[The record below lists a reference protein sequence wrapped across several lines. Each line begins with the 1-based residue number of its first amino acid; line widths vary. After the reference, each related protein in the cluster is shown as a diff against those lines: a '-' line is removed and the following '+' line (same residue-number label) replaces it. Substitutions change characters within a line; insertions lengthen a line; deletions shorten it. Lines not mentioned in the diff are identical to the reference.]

1 MKLIEATRKLILQEE
16 FPDIPRKYIDARFKE
31 TDRFLATYQS
41 LEVASRTREDS
52 KNPPY
57 ERLKRIRS
65 LTLPQSENL
74 SWLDAMPSA
83 GYGVQELK
91 REIMAARK
99 FRKKEQ
105 AKQQTKKDISAAE
118 AAKEKEHRDRGDIL
132 ECDTC
137 CDDYPTYRFTH
148 CNGDCPH
155 FLCFGCLQQYADT
168 EIGNQRYRLNC
179 LHDSGCT
186 ATYSRNERERALDG
200 KTFDTLE
207 RLQQQAELK
216 AANVAGLET
225 CPFCDFA
232 AICPS
237 VRVDKEFRC
246 RNPECERVS
255 CRLCQKDS
263 HVPMSCK
270 EYKESLG
277 VDERHAV
284 EEAMTKAL
292 LKTCPKCEKQV
303 LKQDG
308 CNKIVCMCGGILCDY
323 CGKDISKDGY
333 NHFGGGGVFTSK
345 KCPTHDNFHE
355 RRKVEVQKA
364 EAEAIKK
371 ARAENPHLTEEQLKL
386 KFSNE
391 VENDH
396 SWTSFNPVMPD
407 IDQYCPEVRHRIA
420 NRLGIP
426 ALEQHALQNMPLQ
439 NIPGAFPPE
448 DVHPYRPRPIP
459 PQVFQN
465 NYRYPAAAHQPPDP
479 PRMVPGYQNAFIDPP
494 PLPDRRRGPNRAPA
508 LPGELLPFPTERQ
521 PLRWDA
527 PYDGDAEPDMDV
539 RNLRRAR
546 ASGHYDL
553 GMLDA
558 MHDGQRAYRQDHGLP
573 VDVNGGRVEG
583 EGGRRRGG
591 ERRRER
597 W

>member
-1 MKLIEATRKLILQEE
+1 MTLIKAFRKLILQEE
-16 FPDIPRKYIDARFKE
+16 FPDIPRKYIDSKFKE
-31 TDRFLATYQS
+31 ADRFFAAYQS
-41 LEVASRTREDS
+41 LELASRTREDS

-57 ERLKRIRS
+57 ERLKRIRP
-65 LTLPQSENL
+65 LTLPQNENL
-74 SWLDAMPSA
+74 SWLDAMPSGGG

-99 FRKKEQ
+99 LRKKEQ
-105 AKQQTKKDISAAE
+105 AKQQTKKDVGAAE
-118 AAKEKEHRDRGDIL
+118 AAKEKEYRDRGDIL

-137 CDDYPTYRFTH
+137 CDDYPTYKFTH
-148 CNGDCPH
+148 CDGDCPH
-155 FLCFGCLQQYADT
+155 FLCFGCLQRYADT

-186 ATYSRNERERALDG
+186 ATYSRKERERALDA

-216 AANVAGLET
+216 AANMAGLET

-232 AICPS
+232 AICPP
-237 VRVDKEFRC
+237 VKVDKEFRC

-255 CRLCQKDS
+255 CRLCEKDS

-292 LKTCPKCEKQV
+292 LKTCPKCAKQV

-323 CGKDISKDGY
+323 CGKDITKDGY
-333 NHFGGGGVFTSK
+333 NHFGREGSSK

-386 KFSNE
+386 KFSQE

-396 SWTSFNPVMPD
+396 PWPSFDPVMPD
-407 IDQYCPEVRHRIA
+407 FDQYGPEVRQRLA

-426 ALEQHALQNMPLQ
+426 ALQPPALQNMP
-439 NIPGAFPPE
+439 GAFPLADIP
-448 DVHPYRPRPIP
+448 PYRPRPIP
-459 PQVFQN
+459 PPQVFQN
-465 NYRYPAAAHQPPDP
+465 NYLLPAAAYQAPNP
-479 PRMVPGYQNAFIDPP
+479 PRLVPGYHDAFIDPP
-494 PLPDRRRGPNRAPA
+494 PLPDRRRGPNHALPA
-508 LPGELLPFPTERQ
+508 FPGELLPFPPVRQ

-527 PYDGDAEPDMDV
+527 PYDADVEPDEGV
-539 RNLRRAR
+539 GNLRQAR
-546 ASGHYDL
+546 AFGYFDP

-583 EGGRRRGG
+583 EGGRRRGA

-597 W
+597 H